1 MPGVTAP
8 FLDQDSDL
16 LSRSAPDGLALLD
29 FSLKHRSCNPPYLAA
44 CGRPAAE
51 VLGQSVEE
59 AWRSPALAAQVQALA
74 GRCRSESPSTYR
86 GRFELGE
93 AGVRCLDL
101 RCAPAAAP
109 LAGEP
114 VFVLVVREV
123 EQEPLALEEAE
134 ARERLLIS
142 SSQLSKVGGWQL
154 EAETMELR
162 WTDETYRLLG
172 VPLDQPPVL
181 DEGVEFFYP
190 EDRPALRAALKQ
202 ALEEG
207 EPYDLELR
215 IVRPDGATRWTR
227 SICEPIL
234 ERGKVVRLIGSF
246 QDISAR
252 KEAQLQA
259 NELKAIQRTH
269 KLQALGRFSAGVA
282 HDFNNLLTVIL
293 GAASELDLQ
302 AGPNALCQ
310 ERIVAAAQRGAALT
324 KQLLAMGRVSLQ
336 QLQTVD
342 LEQSVDEAEG
352 LLRRVVEESVE
363 FVRERGEGPLLLQ
376 ADPAQLQQVIMNL
389 VLNARDAMP
398 EGGRVT
404 LSTRRELVAGGGPE
418 KQPRGE
424 YAVLAVRDSGTGIE
438 PEALARI
445 FEPFFTTK
453 ETGKGTGLGLAIVHG
468 IVEQSRGWI
477 QVASEPGAGS
487 CFEVFLPVA
496 PKSSV
501 LPLPAVPEECTASS
515 ERGTGTLLL
524 VEDEDLIR
532 EMLTEV
538 LEAKGYEVLAAS
550 RPSEALKH
558 WEERRGDI
566 RLLLSDVVMPEYNG
580 DQLAD
585 RLRESE
591 PNLRVLFLSGY
602 AADPAFSE
610 RLQKPRTALLGKP
623 FRPQELL
630 GAIEGLLSS

>member
-1 MPGVTAP
+1 M
-8 FLDQDSDL
+8 
-16 LSRSAPDGLALLD
+16 
-29 FSLKHRSCNPPYLAA
+29 
-44 CGRPAAE
+44 
-51 VLGQSVEE
+51 
-59 AWRSPALAAQVQALA
+59 
-74 GRCRSESPSTYR
+74 
-86 GRFELGE
+86 
-93 AGVRCLDL
+93 
-101 RCAPAAAP
+101 
-109 LAGEP
+109 
-114 VFVLVVREV
+114 
-123 EQEPLALEEAE
+123 
-134 ARERLLIS
+134 
-142 SSQLSKVGGWQL
+142 
-154 EAETMELR
+154 
-162 WTDETYRLLG
+162 
-172 VPLDQPPVL
+172 
-181 DEGVEFFYP
+181 
-190 EDRPALRAALKQ
+190 
-202 ALEEG
+202 
-207 EPYDLELR
+207 
-215 IVRPDGATRWTR
+215 
-227 SICEPIL
+227 
-234 ERGKVVRLIGSF
+234 
-246 QDISAR
+246 
-252 KEAQLQA
+252 
-259 NELKAIQRTH
+259 
-269 KLQALGRFSAGVA
+269 
-282 HDFNNLLTVIL
+282 
-293 GAASELDLQ
+293 
-302 AGPNALCQ
+302 
-310 ERIVAAAQRGAALT
+310 
-324 KQLLAMGRVSLQ
+324 
-336 QLQTVD
+336 
-342 LEQSVDEAEG
+342 DEAEG